1 MAVELLDN
9 RYAPITDAIG
19 FIEADFDRVVA
30 ADDCWRASLGGYA
43 GRSIRGTLPALLDA
57 LLPLTGP
64 RLRYIWVPTVGPWTA
79 YFDNFVVGSDPGGP
93 VAVLAKRLGARGVHI
108 GCRAGTSRRGA
119 AVRGL
124 SDRLPSAAE
133 RWLQAADEYRRGSIS
148 RRELGAARVAAWD
161 HLGDRSCDFGSP
173 EVYAVRAVLF
183 LLYPDIGEDDP
194 SDVVWHFLDFC
205 EGAVLAREDAGRR
218 LREAFGDSAA

>member
-30 ADDCWRASLGGYA
+30 VDDCWRASLGGYE
-43 GRSIRGTLPALLDA
+43 GRSVRGALPALLDA

-79 YFDNFVVGSDPGGP
+79 YFDNSVVGSDPGGP
-93 VAVLAKRLGARGVHI
+93 VAVLAKRLVARGVHI

-119 AVRGL
+119 AVEFSLYG
-124 SDRLPSAAE
+124 PE
-133 RWLQAADEYRRGSIS
+133 RTDWLNLIR
-148 RRELGAARVAAWD
+148 
-161 HLGDRSCDFGSP
+161 
-173 EVYAVRAVLF
+173 AVRAVEDEGRWEWF
-183 LLYPDIGEDDP
+183 ATGSIQPFEDESRYQERRVPDRLTP
-194 SDVVWHFLDFC
+194 S
-205 EGAVLAREDAGRR
+205 VLAAYGAALG
-218 LREAFGDSAA
+218 LRPFDEEFYRSDGHLVEETRIHGPIRTETLAQARAWHGLE